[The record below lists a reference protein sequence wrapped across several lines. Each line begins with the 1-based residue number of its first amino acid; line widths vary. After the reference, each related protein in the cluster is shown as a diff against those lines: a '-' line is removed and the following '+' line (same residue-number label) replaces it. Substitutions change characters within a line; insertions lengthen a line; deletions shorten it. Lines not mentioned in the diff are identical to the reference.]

1 MNCSGENWKQTGT
14 SKGTKKYEKSS
25 DDWKEA
31 SRKHSGA
38 FGRIRKQAKRIQKH
52 SEEFGKIQERP
63 SGSALPDSP
72 LRQLL
77 FHSQDEPVSPPA
89 RGMIP
94 AIRAHWGLTPVS

>member
-31 SRKHSGA
+31 SR
-38 FGRIRKQAKRIQKH
+38 KH

-89 RGMIP
+89 QGMIP